1 MTVTV
6 IAAGAG
12 VAALTDS
19 WRIPREQVQALR
31 DGVSL
36 LRESDR
42 RLATSLSE
50 IEFRKAS
57 ARRAGF
63 ALGREEGRRLAA
75 EESAA
80 ALAALGAEKVREIA
94 ALQESVGHLALEIV
108 RRVAGELDAGV
119 LLPALVDRA
128 VREVLPDQPVSVRVP
143 PQLVGLVETRLFP
156 INGAIEVVGDP
167 DLTELDCVLETA
179 NGRVQASLEAQ
190 LAALERAFAQDAA
203 R

>member
-6 IAAGAG
+6 IAAGEG

-19 WRIPREQVQALR
+19 WRIPHEQVQAMR
-31 DGVSL
+31 DGLSL

-42 RLATSLSE
+42 RLASSLTE
-50 IEFRKAS
+50 IEFKKAS

-75 EESAA
+75 DETAA
-80 ALAALGAEKVREIA
+80 ALAMLGAENAREIA
-94 ALQESVGHLALEIV
+94 ALQDSIGRLALDVV
-108 RRVAGELDAGV
+108 RRVAGDLDAAL

-143 PQLVGLVETRLFP
+143 PHLVGLVEARLFP

-179 NGRVQASLEAQ
+179 NGRVQAGLEAQ
-190 LAALERAFAQDAA
+190 LTALERAFAQDAVA
-203 R
+203 